1 MKNRDLVSSL
11 FWMTFGILFLIG
23 GLQHGLMRRGVPG
36 PGFLPFFSGILLVLI
51 SFFVLIPALA
61 RKTCPEK
68 TGEKPGFFPETGSL
82 KRILMAIAALLVYGV
97 AMEIAGYLLT
107 TFIFMYFVAQLM
119 ESKKRLQIL
128 ILALSTSIISYLLF
142 VVLLEVQLPKGLLG
156 I

>member
-1 MKNRDLVSSL
+1 MA
-11 FWMTFGILFLIG
+11 FGSLFLIG
-23 GLQHGLMRRGVPG
+23 GLQQGLMRRGVPG

-51 SFFVLIPALA
+51 SLFVLIPALG
-61 RKTCPEK
+61 RKTGSGNKREQPQ
-68 TGEKPGFFPETGSL
+68 FFPETGSL
-82 KRILMAIAALLVYGV
+82 KRILLAITALLVYGV

-119 ESKKRLQIL
+119 ESKKRGQIL